1 MHNNEVEKNSYED
14 IKEKVLDELK
24 EQLKNGDIDI
34 DKYYHL
40 RSLV

>member
-1 MHNNEVEKNSYED
+1 MYNNEAEKNSYED

-24 EQLKNGDIDI
+24 EQLENGDIDI